1 MNSAK
6 WTFFAISYQT
16 GFAWCTALC
25 MYQFGNWILNG
36 VFGFWTGVAI
46 VLLLAA
52 LYLLFR
58 SSREKKRLSVAVS
71 NTQGA

>member
-6 WTFFAISYQT
+6 WTFFAIAYQT

-25 MYQFGNWILNG
+25 MYQLGNWIFNG
-36 VFGFWTGVAI
+36 VFGFWTVAI
-46 VLLLAA
+46 ALVLAA

-58 SSREKKRLSVAVS
+58 SSREKKRLSMTVS